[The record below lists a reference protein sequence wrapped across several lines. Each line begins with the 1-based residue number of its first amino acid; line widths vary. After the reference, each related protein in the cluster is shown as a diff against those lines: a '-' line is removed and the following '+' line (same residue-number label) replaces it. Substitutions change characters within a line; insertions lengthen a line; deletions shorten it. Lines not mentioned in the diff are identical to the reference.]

1 VARAQLLAAGIEL
14 VAARSLGDTLGH
26 LRIND
31 LARGAGLTSGAF
43 YHYWSGQDAYRAEVL
58 VALLAGD
65 RSDARADLFSVPG
78 STVPTD
84 PVACVLDAVGRATGL
99 LADDPGHRLELA
111 LWVHDEPRATD
122 ELRRRAQRTDAAFA
136 AAIGRLLEAGDRR
149 ADPLGGLGPMATIAV
164 ALSDGLR
171 TQALIDGAVLAPRPS
186 GPPAALLALLL
197 LVGGTARGTAEVA
210 PGHPAPAAAPPEVPE
225 RRRRLVDLGVAAARA
240 QPTGNALDHIR
251 AEDVVARL
259 GLTIGAFY
267 HYWESQ
273 DDYRDDLLDALF
285 AADRYV
291 DTATIASRADDVR
304 QAATLDEAVR
314 SATSWYWSVT
324 VGHPE
329 NRMLFGL
336 LAVDD
341 PYLAPHLAAE
351 AADLRSAWQTVVEAL
366 LDRFGLHLRPPLDP
380 ALLVLGVSAVLDGLL
395 VRHGLD
401 ARGLG
406 PDNDGWT
413 LWGRATRA
421 LVTAATAPAGD
432 DRDLAT
438 TAREALGSPS

>member
-1 VARAQLLAAGIEL
+1 MEGTTGPA
-14 VAARSLGDTLGH
+14 
-26 LRIND
+26 
-31 LARGAGLTSGAF
+31 
-43 YHYWSGQDAYRAEVL
+43 
-58 VALLAGD
+58 
-65 RSDARADLFSVPG
+65 PG
-78 STVPTD
+78 
-84 PVACVLDAVGRATGL
+84 PVAPP
-99 LADDPGHRLELA
+99 DP
-111 LWVHDEPRATD
+111 
-122 ELRRRAQRTDAAFA
+122 
-136 AAIGRLLEAGDRR
+136 
-149 ADPLGGLGPMATIAV
+149 
-164 ALSDGLR
+164 
-171 TQALIDGAVLAPRPS
+171 
-186 GPPAALLALLL
+186 
-197 LVGGTARGTAEVA
+197 
-210 PGHPAPAAAPPEVPE
+210 PPEAPE

-259 GLTIGAFY
+259 NLTIGAFY

-291 DTATIASRADDVR
+291 DTATIEVR
-304 QAATLDEAVR
+304 RAATLDEAVR

-366 LDRFGLHLRPPLDP
+366 R
-380 ALLVLGVSAVLDGLL
+380 
-395 VRHGLD
+395 
-401 ARGLG
+401 
-406 PDNDGWT
+406 WT